1 MYGGQ
6 QLIFAFFAFW
16 GIFLVTFLRFQITYI
31 VQALVEEGEETI
43 YKANETLKNEVQAIN
58 KDANESE
65 WHSNVPN
72 PNYNPKFSSID
83 NNMESL
89 LVGIY
94 FYGYIILQLPLAAI
108 GKEIGSFWVF
118 GTIMIIPGIV
128 NIIMALFPSVNVLL
142 AGRFI
147 IGLVQGG
154 AYPLLMGI
162 WRSVA
167 PVEQIAGLLSIEYAG
182 GGVGEFA
189 APLICAL
196 LGKWKVILFVT
207 GCLNIVY
214 SLAWFWYFA
223 KLDKKQKKNQV
234 DPKPAPNLRQ
244 LVHNCLFKIPW
255 IKICCSVPV
264 WGLIISQVAAN
275 YGRYTIELLCIKF
288 LSQYLGK
295 DIGHS
300 GLLATMPQV
309 LKPAVCV
316 FIGILADKLIKKD
329 DQGNDNRLTIRRI
342 LSAILFG
349 GTALA
354 YFSLTK
360 FKDNLWYVIALWT
373 LIFGFEGF
381 GPAAF
386 KANHIEIAPS
396 LAGITFSLANAFGN
410 LPGFVSPAV
419 AAFLLNKWPDDEQT
433 KDINESGTG
442 WNWVFIET
450 GIVALIGMAAFQF
463 MSSTDQQPW
472 DDFVDEK
479 KQEEDDEEKIVLK
492 DAEKTEEKKLEV
504 EA

>member
-31 VQALVEEGEETI
+31 VQALVEEGQEYTPEV
-43 YKANETLKNEVQAIN
+43 NETLKNEVLAIDSN
-58 KDANESE
+58 ANESL
-65 WHSNVPN
+65 WMYNKSNEN
-72 PNYNPKFSSID
+72 NDAEYSTID
-83 NNMESL
+83 NTMEGL

-118 GTIMIIPGIV
+118 GTIMIIPGVI
-128 NIIMALFPSVNVLL
+128 NILMALFPSVNVLL

-196 LGKWKVILFVT
+196 LGNWRVILFVT

-214 SLAWFWYFA
+214 SVAWFWYFA
-223 KLDKKQKKNQV
+223 NLDRKQKKKQV
-234 DPKPAPNLRQ
+234 NPKPTPDLVQ
-244 LVHNCLFKIPW
+244 LIHNCVFKIPW
-255 IKICCSVPV
+255 VKICCSVPV
-264 WGLIISQVAAN
+264 WGLIISQIAAN

-329 DQGNDNRLTIRRI
+329 DQGNDNRLKIRRI

-360 FKDNLWYVIALWT
+360 FKDNLVYVITLWT

-410 LPGFVSPAV
+410 LPGFVSPAI
-419 AAFLLNKWPDDEQT
+419 AAMFLNIWPDDKKT
-433 KDINESGTG
+433 PDINESGTG

-450 GIVALIGMAAFQF
+450 GIVALIGMLAFQF

-479 KQEEDDEEKIVLK
+479 KKEETDEEKIVLRE
-492 DAEKTEEKKLEV
+492 AEKAEEIK
-504 EA
+504 A

>member
-1 MYGGQ
+1 MYGGR

-31 VQALVEEGEETI
+31 VQAIVEEGTLDVT
-43 YKANETLKNEVQAIN
+43 KTNETLKTQILAIN
-58 KDANESE
+58 PEESDASLWSYSE
-65 WHSNVPN
+65 PN
-72 PNYNPKFSSID
+72 PNYNSKFSGVD
-83 NNMESL
+83 NTMESL

-94 FYGYIILQLPLAAI
+94 FYGYIVLQLPLAAI

-118 GTIMIIPGIV
+118 GTIMIIPGFV
-128 NIIMALFPSVNVLL
+128 NIIMALFPSINVLL

-182 GGVGEFA
+182 GGVGEFS
-189 APLICAL
+189 APLLCSL
-196 LGKWKVILFVT
+196 LGKWKLILFVT
-207 GCLNIVY
+207 GCLNIIY
-214 SLAWFWYFA
+214 SLAWFWYFN
-223 KLDKKQKKNQV
+223 KLDKEKKKNQT
-234 DPKPAPNLRQ
+234 DIKPTPKLGE
-244 LVHNCLFKIPW
+244 LLHNCLYKIPW
-255 IKICCSVPV
+255 WRIITSVPV
-264 WGLIISQVAAN
+264 WGLIIAQIAAN

-300 GLLATMPQV
+300 GLLATAPQI
-309 LKPAVCV
+309 LKPLICV

-329 DQGNDNRLTIRRI
+329 ESGNDNRLKIRRI

-354 YFSLTK
+354 YFSLVQ
-360 FKDNLWYVIALWT
+360 FKDSLVYVITLWT

-410 LPGFVSPAV
+410 LPGFVSPAI
-419 AAFLLNKWPDDEQT
+419 AAMLLNASPDNPAT
-433 KDINESGTG
+433 TDINESGHG
-442 WNWVFIET
+442 WNMVFIET
-450 GIVALIGMAAFQF
+450 GIVAIVGMLAFQF
-463 MSSTDQQPW
+463 MSSVDQQPW
-472 DDFVDEK
+472 DNFVDEK
-479 KQEEDDEEKIVLK
+479 KSSDDEEEKVELK
-492 DAEKTEEKKLEV
+492 ADQAKESV